1 MKKII
6 AYKTEVEL
14 TANIIN
20 DFSDSINKYI
30 KGWTSTCV
38 HMDEFFKNGIPN
50 DTNAIVTLGI
60 LRGTGEL
67 LKEAARIELDRYYID
82 HAYFQPGYSGDCWLR
97 ISKNKHTVNYL
108 KDVSGFRWDSFFSKK
123 HSFHPWKNYSSRGKT
138 ILIIPPTSA
147 IAWYFNENEWEK
159 NILSF
164 LKENLSDD
172 LFKKIKIRTK
182 PNEPIVDMTGK
193 YLGLKQNSTEKQVP
207 IEEDLENASIIIAYN
222 SQVALQAT
230 LMGMPVIVN
239 QHNSCFGISFKLSD
253 LLKGLDN
260 PIFEIEPER
269 IKLVKWL
276 SYCQF
281 KLSEIKNGFAW
292 KTINNF
298 QN

>member
-1 MKKII
+1 
-6 AYKTEVEL
+6 
-14 TANIIN
+14 
-20 DFSDSINKYI
+20 
-30 KGWTSTCV
+30 
-38 HMDEFFKNGIPN
+38 
-50 DTNAIVTLGI
+50 
-60 LRGTGEL
+60 
-67 LKEAARIELDRYYID
+67 
-82 HAYFQPGYSGDCWLR
+82 
-97 ISKNKHTVNYL
+97 
-108 KDVSGFRWDSFFSKK
+108 
-123 HSFHPWKNYSSRGKT
+123 
-138 ILIIPPTSA
+138 
-147 IAWYFNENEWEK
+147 
-159 NILSF
+159 
-164 LKENLSDD
+164 
-172 LFKKIKIRTK
+172 
-182 PNEPIVDMTGK
+182 MTGK

>member
-1 MKKII
+1 MKKLI
-6 AYKTEVEL
+6 AYKTDIEL

-20 DFSDSINKYI
+20 NFSDSINKYI

-38 HMDEFFKNGIPN
+38 HIDYFFKNGIPN
-50 DTNAIVTLGI
+50 DANAIVTLGI

-108 KDVSGFRWDSFFSKK
+108 KEVSSYRWDSFFSNK
-123 HSFHPWKNYSSRGKT
+123 HYFHPWKNCSSRGKN

-164 LKENLSDD
+164 LKENLSAD

-182 PNEPIVDMTGK
+182 PNEPIVDITGK

-269 IKLVKWL
+269 IKLVK
-276 SYCQF
+276 
-281 KLSEIKNGFAW
+281 
-292 KTINNF
+292 
-298 QN
+298 